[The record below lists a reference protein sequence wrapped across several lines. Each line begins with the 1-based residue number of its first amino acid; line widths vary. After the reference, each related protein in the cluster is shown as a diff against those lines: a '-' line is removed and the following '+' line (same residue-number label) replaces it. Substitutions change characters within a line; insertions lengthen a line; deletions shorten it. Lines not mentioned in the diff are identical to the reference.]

1 MSGFLLDTNVISELT
16 REAPDARVMA
26 FLNEQPDLWL
36 SAVVIHELEFGIQLL
51 PAGRRRERLRTA
63 QETALNEYADRIIPL
78 GRYEAEAAAV
88 LRAAARRSGYTV
100 YADALIAGTA
110 KVHNLSV
117 ATRNSGDFEGMDVG
131 IINPWLWESGV

>member
-26 FLNEQPDLWL
+26 FLNEQTDLWL

-78 GRYEAEAAAV
+78 GRTSRKPLPYCA
-88 LRAAARRSGYTV
+88 LRPGGRVT
-100 YADALIAGTA
+100 LCM
-110 KVHNLSV
+110 L
-117 ATRNSGDFEGMDVG
+117 M
-131 IINPWLWESGV
+131 L